1 MASRHMAAAAH
12 YLAAQVALQ
21 VLEAGG
27 NAIDAGVAGGLAL
40 NVVHSDFTHFAGVAP
55 IVIRSADTGEVV
67 TISGVGCW
75 PRATDPEKFQR
86 DHDGDIPPGL
96 LRTVVPA
103 APDAWLT
110 ALERYGTMTFG
121 EVVGPAIAYARDG
134 YPVNSLASEVIGA
147 LAEHYRRWP
156 ENARVFL
163 PAGRPPQPGERMR
176 LPDLAATLQFLADA
190 EAAAGG
196 GRDAGIAAARDA
208 FYRGDIARSII
219 GYHESHGGWLRTED
233 LADFRVDLE
242 PPVTTRFGDVD
253 VYACGPWSQGPVLP
267 QTLAILAGVDLAA
280 FGHNSTA
287 YIHTIV
293 EALKLAFADRHH
305 HYGDPRFVDV
315 PMDILVSDDY
325 AAMRRRLIAADRAAA
340 TMPAPGL
347 VPDTAP
353 DAAGVWTEPPLDTS
367 YICVADSHG
376 NLFSATPSD
385 GCFDGPMIPG
395 TGLCPSPRGAQS
407 WTDPDHPACL
417 APGKRPR
424 LTCSPGIAIRE
435 NHWAMPF
442 GSPGD
447 DVQPQ
452 AMLQF
457 LLNMVLFNMTPQAA
471 VDAPRFATFSFPRS
485 SAPHEYYP
493 GRLSLERRFGD
504 DIATDL
510 AALGHAPNWWR
521 PWEWQAGGLCAVRRD
536 DVSGLLAGAADRR
549 RPGGVAGL

>member
-1 MASRHMAAAAH
+1 MATRHMAASAH
-12 YLAAQVALQ
+12 HLAAEVALQ

-27 NAIDAGVAGGLAL
+27 NAIDAGVAGGLTL

-55 IVIRSADTGEVV
+55 IVIRSAATGEVV
-67 TISGVGCW
+67 TISGLGCW
-75 PRATDPEKFQR
+75 PRATDPEVFHR
-86 DHDGDIPPGL
+86 EHDGEIPTGL
-96 LRTVVPA
+96 LRTVVPG

-110 ALERYGTMTFG
+110 ALERYGTMTFR

-134 YPVNSLASEVIGA
+134 YPVNSLASEVIGE
-147 LAEHYRRWP
+147 LADHYRRWP
-156 ENARVFL
+156 ENTAVFL
-163 PAGRPPQPGERMR
+163 PEGRPPQPGERMR
-176 LPDLAATLQFLADA
+176 LPDLAATLQFLADTDA
-190 EAAAGG
+190 AAAGG
-196 GRDAGIAAARDA
+196 RIAGIAAVREA
-208 FYRGDIARSII
+208 FYQGDIARSIVA
-219 GYHESHGGWLRTED
+219 YHEANGGWLRRED
-233 LADFRVDLE
+233 LAEFRVGIE
-242 PPVTTRFGDVD
+242 APVVTRFGDVD
-253 VYACGPWSQGPVLP
+253 VYACGPWCQGPVLP
-267 QTLAILAGVDLAA
+267 QTLAILSGIDLAA
-280 FGHNSTA
+280 LGHNSPQ
-287 YIHTIV
+287 YIHMIV

-305 HYGDPRFVDV
+305 YYGDPRFVDV
-315 PMDILVSDDY
+315 PIDMLISDAY
-325 AAMRRRLIAADRAAA
+325 AATRRALIATDHAAA

-347 VPDTAP
+347 VPD
-353 DAAGVWTEPPLDTS
+353 AAGAWTEPPLDTS

-407 WTDPDHPACL
+407 WTDPAHPACL

-424 LTCSPGIAIRE
+424 LTCSPGIAIRK

-457 LLNMVLFNMTPQAA
+457 LLNMVLFDMAPQPA

-504 DIATDL
+504 DIAATL
-510 AALGHAPNWWR
+510 TTLGHKPNWWG
-521 PWEWQAGGLCAVRRD
+521 PWEWRAGGLCAVRRD
-536 DVSGLLAGAADRR
+536 DFSGLLVGAADRR
-549 RPGGVAGL
+549 RPGGVSGL